1 MIDVREVMTPSRD
14 LVTLPPGAT
23 VAEAGRLMSDRN
35 IRHIPVLDDEGRL
48 VGIVSQRDVLAATG
62 PKSSRPVRRSGDRPL
77 AEIMSTPVM
86 TVDPR
91 VSVRRA
97 GLRLRSLRV
106 GCLAVMQ
113 DGNLEGLVT
122 DADFLGVAINLLEQ
136 LEETEPGDEF

>member
-1 MIDVREVMTPSRD
+1 
-14 LVTLPPGAT
+14 
-23 VAEAGRLMSDRN
+23 
-35 IRHIPVLDDEGRL
+35 
-48 VGIVSQRDVLAATG
+48 
-62 PKSSRPVRRSGDRPL
+62 
-77 AEIMSTPVM
+77 M

-122 DADFLGVAINLLEQ
+122 DTDFLGVAINLLEQ